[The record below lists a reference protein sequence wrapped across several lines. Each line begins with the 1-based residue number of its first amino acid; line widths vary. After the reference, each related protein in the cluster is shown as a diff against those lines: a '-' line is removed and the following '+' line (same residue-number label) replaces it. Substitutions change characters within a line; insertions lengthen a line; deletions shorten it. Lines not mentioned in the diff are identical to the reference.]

1 MQEEVANGHVDREE
15 LLAQRELHSTSAV
28 PTREYGFGLNEV
40 DWASANP
47 QYTHLWLIEQIIA
60 SKLFSSFLIL

>member
-15 LLAQRELHSTSAV
+15 LLAQRELRSTSAV

-47 QYTHLWLIEQIIA
+47 QYTHLWLIE
-60 SKLFSSFLIL
+60 